1 MEPALGGL
9 IHPEM
14 TGLIGLIFALGLRHG
29 FDPDHL
35 VAIDG
40 MTRSSARVRPG
51 MSRWSGLFF
60 SLGHGAVVTLV
71 GLGVALAAADLRAP
85 RWLEQ
90 LGAGIS
96 IGVLLVLGIGNLLM
110 TARTPS
116 GTAVPLVGMRGRWL
130 ADRLARASHPLV
142 IASVGAAFALSF
154 DTLSHALLFSLT
166 GASMA
171 GALFGAMLGIG
182 FTLGLVSTDTLS
194 GWGVGTAGGG
204 DDRLSAGANA
214 IRLLTSFSGEED
226 ELGITTLAGRLRLA
240 KSTVHRLAATLTG
253 AGFLEQNGETGK
265 YRLGVALF
273 ELGALVRR
281 RMDVANE
288 ARPKLRELLEKTGET
303 VQLGIVDHF
312 SVLYVYEME
321 SRRAIRMA
329 AAVGGRAPLHCTA
342 VGKVLLAHQPGDFVK
357 EAIGRGL
364 TAYTPKTITKREAVL
379 AMLDEVRLRRHAID
393 DEESEGG
400 LRAIAAPVR
409 NHNGAVIAA
418 LGVAAPVQRMNK
430 KLMQT
435 CVPSVIETADAV
447 SARLGYLPS
456 RSRADF

>member
-1 MEPALGGL
+1 MEQALGGL

-14 TGLIGLIFALGLRHG
+14 TGLIGLVFALGLRHG

-71 GLGVALAAADLRAP
+71 GLVVALAAADLRAP

-116 GTAVPLVGMRGRWL
+116 ETAVPLVGLRGRWL

-171 GALFGAMLGIG
+171 GALFAAMLGIV
-182 FTLGLVSTDTLS
+182 FTLGMVLTDTLNSWWVAKLVS
-194 GWGVGTAGGG
+194 GADRRAAFVSRCVSVAIAFLCLALAAGGIAKYVLPALEEQAVAFAPM
-204 DDRLSAGANA
+204 LSVGS
-214 IRLLTSFSGEED
+214 ILLISAVYA
-226 ELGITTLAGRLRLA
+226 LA
-240 KSTVHRLAATLTG
+240 
-253 AGFLEQNGETGK
+253 
-265 YRLGVALF
+265 
-273 ELGALVRR
+273 
-281 RMDVANE
+281 
-288 ARPKLRELLEKTGET
+288 
-303 VQLGIVDHF
+303 
-312 SVLYVYEME
+312 
-321 SRRAIRMA
+321 SR
-329 AAVGGRAPLHCTA
+329 
-342 VGKVLLAHQPGDFVK
+342 F
-357 EAIGRGL
+357 
-364 TAYTPKTITKREAVL
+364 
-379 AMLDEVRLRRHAID
+379 AMLR
-393 DEESEGG
+393 
-400 LRAIAAPVR
+400 
-409 NHNGAVIAA
+409 
-418 LGVAAPVQRMNK
+418 
-430 KLMQT
+430 
-435 CVPSVIETADAV
+435 
-447 SARLGYLPS
+447 
-456 RSRADF
+456 